1 MKIIGL
7 TGGSGV
13 GKGTV
18 AARMRE
24 LGAGWVDADA
34 VYRALCATN
43 RGMLAALDAAFGGV
57 LDDTG
62 ALDRPRL
69 AQIVFSD
76 PEKLAKLNEITIPY
90 IRAASLEAMQAQ
102 ADCPIV
108 LYDAPTLFEG
118 GVDDLCAQTVG
129 VLADLETR
137 VQRVM
142 ARDGISDAA
151 ARARIL
157 AQPDD
162 GFYRVRCDYI
172 IENNGDLA
180 ALWRDTDALYTTQAT
195 DTTYEIDAVRRTQV
209 FMMDEPTRGID
220 VGAKY
225 EIYEL
230 IINMAKQGKT
240 IIVVSSEMPEILGI
254 TNRIGVM
261 SNGHLSGIVNTKE
274 TDQEELLRLSAK
286 YL

>member
-34 VYRALCATN
+34 VYRGLCATN
-43 RGMLAALDAAFGGV
+43 WEMLAALDAAFGGV

-90 IRAASLEAMQAQ
+90 IRTASLEAMQAQ

-118 GVDDLCAQTVG
+118 GVDDLCEKTIG
-129 VLADLETR
+129 VLADTETR

-142 ARDGISDAA
+142 ARDGISEEA

-162 GFYRVRCDYI
+162 GFYRARCDYI

-180 ALWRDTDALYTTQAT
+180 ALWRETDALYT
-195 DTTYEIDAVRRTQV
+195 ILSK
-209 FMMDEPTRGID
+209 G
-220 VGAKY
+220 
-225 EIYEL
+225 EL
-230 IINMAKQGKT
+230 
-240 IIVVSSEMPEILGI
+240 S
-254 TNRIGVM
+254 
-261 SNGHLSGIVNTKE
+261 
-274 TDQEELLRLSAK
+274 
-286 YL
+286 

>member
-7 TGGSGV
+7 TSGSGT

-34 VYRALCATN
+34 VYRDLCAAN
-43 RGMLAALDAAFGGV
+43 REMLAALNAAFGGV
-57 LDDTG
+57 TDETG
-62 ALDRPRL
+62 ALDRPKL
-69 AQIVFSD
+69 AKIVFSD

-90 IRAASLEAMQAQ
+90 IRAASLDAMQAQ

-118 GVDDLCAQTVG
+118 GVDDLCEKTIG
-129 VLADLETR
+129 VLADTETR

-142 ARDGISDAA
+142 ARDGISEEA

-162 GFYRVRCDYI
+162 GFYRARCDYI
-172 IENNGDLA
+172 LENNGDLA
-180 ALWRDTDALYTTQAT
+180 ALWRETDALYT
-195 DTTYEIDAVRRTQV
+195 
-209 FMMDEPTRGID
+209 
-220 VGAKY
+220 
-225 EIYEL
+225 
-230 IINMAKQGKT
+230 
-240 IIVVSSEMPEILGI
+240 ILSKG
-254 TNRIGVM
+254 
-261 SNGHLSGIVNTKE
+261 
-274 TDQEELLRLSAK
+274 DQK
-286 YL
+286 